1 MEGLVIEGVVA
12 PGRQIGRQ
20 IGFPTAN
27 IALGEGLQVEGGVYR
42 SEVEVEGVAGCFRAM
57 SNVGS
62 NPSVGGGERRLE
74 SHLIGF
80 CGELYGRR
88 IRVRL
93 VEKLREEVRF
103 GSLEELKAQ
112 LEKDK
117 QEILQKE

>member
-12 PGRQIGRQ
+12 PGRKIGRQ

-27 IALGEGLQVEGGVYR
+27 IALDEGLQVEGGVYR
-42 SEVEVEGVAGCFRAM
+42 SEVEIEGVEGRFRAM

-103 GSLEELKAQ
+103 GSLEELRAQ